1 MKQNYEC
8 MPHTH
13 KEKKIGQKK
22 GLGVIIAKGAPKGRI
37 KVSNLLM
44 TPLEHTRQLHEGKQE
59 A

>member
-1 MKQNYEC
+1 MHATYTQGK
-8 MPHTH
+8 
-13 KEKKIGQKK
+13 KKIGQKK
-22 GLGVIIAKGAPKGRI
+22 GLGGIIAKGAPKGRI